1 VNRRKLLETFEAGL
15 RAVDGRRCTREF
27 LQAERPSGPI
37 HLIAIGKCAGAMALG
52 ARDALGVDL
61 RDGVVITRHGYAVPE
76 LREEARITVMET
88 SHPVPDETSVAA
100 GHRLL
105 AHVRDLPPGCRVLA
119 LISGGASSLV
129 EVLPDGVGVADLERV
144 NHWLLGSGLD
154 ILAVNAVRRRMSL
167 IKNGGLSSALWGRR
181 TLALYIS
188 DVPGDDPAWI
198 GSGLLAPQASELP
211 EGLPRWLSRLLIQG
225 APASTP
231 GDGVRHEVIANLD
244 QALDACCS
252 KARTAGI
259 EVTRHRSRLDEA
271 VDEAALR
278 ITSSLR
284 KAADGIQVWGG
295 EPTVRLPDQ
304 PGRGGRSQHLALRCA
319 TAIRGYEDLAILCA
333 ATDGADGSG
342 EDAGALVDGSSV
354 QRGRDAGM
362 DPEVCLERADSGSFL
377 EAAGDLIFTGPT
389 STNVND
395 IVIGVRGYTR

>member
-1 VNRRKLLETFEAGL
+1 
-15 RAVDGRRCTREF
+15 
-27 LQAERPSGPI
+27 
-37 HLIAIGKCAGAMALG
+37 
-52 ARDALGVDL
+52 
-61 RDGVVITRHGYAVPE
+61 
-76 LREEARITVMET
+76 
-88 SHPVPDETSVAA
+88 
-100 GHRLL
+100 
-105 AHVRDLPPGCRVLA
+105 
-119 LISGGASSLV
+119 
-129 EVLPDGVGVADLERV
+129 
-144 NHWLLGSGLD
+144 
-154 ILAVNAVRRRMSL
+154 
-167 IKNGGLSSALWGRR
+167 
-181 TLALYIS
+181 
-188 DVPGDDPAWI
+188 
-198 GSGLLAPQASELP
+198 
-211 EGLPRWLSRLLIQG
+211 
-225 APASTP
+225 
-231 GDGVRHEVIANLD
+231 
-244 QALDACCS
+244 
-252 KARTAGI
+252 
-259 EVTRHRSRLDEA
+259 VTRHRSRLDEA